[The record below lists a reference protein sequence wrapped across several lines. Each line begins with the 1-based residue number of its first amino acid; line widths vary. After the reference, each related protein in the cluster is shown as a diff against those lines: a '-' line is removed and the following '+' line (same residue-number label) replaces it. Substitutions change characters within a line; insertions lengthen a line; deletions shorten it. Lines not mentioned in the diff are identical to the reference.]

1 MFTFGGALC
10 RRAVPLES
18 LPSDVCLI
26 APNDC
31 RLGIETFDIRRWLSA
46 SVVSEADF
54 LIMSSYLKGRWI
66 RNE

>member
-1 MFTFGGALC
+1 LTGAVC
-10 RRAVPLES
+10 RRVAPLDS
-18 LPSDVCLI
+18 RPSPWFCRI

-31 RLGIETFDIRRWLSA
+31 RLGMMIPDMRRWLSA

-54 LIMSSYLKGRWI
+54 LIKRESYAV